1 MSAPIATVVI
11 VPIKVVDASAV
22 AAVLFREP
30 AAAEMARQLDGCQLV
45 APPLLEFELGNV
57 CLTKRRRHPDQRDE
71 LLEIF
76 RWRSRL
82 AVVIKSIDDEGVLVL
97 AEQAQLSFYDASYLW
112 LARELDAVLVTLDRR
127 LAEASRRI
135 S

>member
-1 MSAPIATVVI
+1 
-11 VPIKVVDASAV
+11 VPTKVVDASAV
-22 AAVLFREP
+22 AAMLFHEP
-30 AAAEMARQLDGCQLV
+30 EAAAVAQQLDGCQLV

-57 CLTKRRRHPDQRDE
+57 CLTKLRRHPDRRGA
-71 LLEIF
+71 LLESF

-82 AVVIKSIDDEGVLVL
+82 AVAIRSIDDEGVLVL
-97 AEQAQLSFYDASYLW
+97 AEQSQLSFYDASYLW
-112 LARELDAVLVTLDRR
+112 LARELDAMLVTLDRR